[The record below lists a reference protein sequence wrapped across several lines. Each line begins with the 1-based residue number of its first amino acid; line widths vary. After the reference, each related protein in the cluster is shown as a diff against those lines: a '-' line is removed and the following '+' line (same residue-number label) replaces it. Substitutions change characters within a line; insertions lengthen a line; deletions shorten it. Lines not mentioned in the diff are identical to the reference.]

1 MIRWMEQPTLLER
14 KSMAI
19 ETTKQSSLYTMLMA
33 TVFVLVGSA
42 SIRGLAADDVDFLS
56 DRDTGIQMRH
66 HQRWGDLGFDTAA
79 ARGRGTG
86 TPLRIGEKTYA
97 KGMGHH
103 ANGEIVIDLN
113 GRYSRFR
120 TGVGVQWQGGK
131 KGSVIFRVVVDGKNK
146 FQTGPM
152 SDSDPV
158 RQVDVSLV
166 GARELRLTADDAGDG
181 IACDMANWVEACLV
195 QDPRIPFFGNH
206 AVSFDGEAAP
216 ARTAAAGGFALIAR
230 GSGPQVA
237 VMETARTMTVSVER
251 DEQVRWTIQVK
262 SVVKPVRI
270 MADVRVIGGGQA
282 QVGLSLGPERVTRS
296 VRHGERVVLAT
307 EPVGA
312 GSKSEIVVVTRGG
325 DEETGVR
332 WGNLRYALGD
342 QVFPIPM
349 VLPQAAES
357 FPLPVLPDL
366 RPLIEQELVE
376 WDWRMQDGIDTVQEP
391 RTWQHAIETILQRGD
406 RLITHLVLTGVSLE
420 KLAAQWEA
428 ARQRHLTMARADG
441 VSELEWEALW
451 REVHALRRQ
460 IALANPLVDLGPLLF
475 VKRVPSGFS
484 HQLTQ
489 YAGRHARAGGG
500 VFVLDTPGRSMRA
513 RRIDSLPSGSFLHP
527 EVSWDGKRVLFAFCK
542 TDPGGFR
549 PSAQTNQYYHLF
561 EMSADGSNLRQL
573 TEGPFDDFSARYLPN
588 GKIMF
593 ISTRRGGY
601 HRCGRGPCPT
611 HTLALASKD
620 GSDPRVIS
628 FHETHEW
635 DPSVLNDGRVIY
647 TRWDYVDR
655 HAVHYQQLWTVRP
668 DGSAVE
674 SFYGNNTLNP
684 VGVWEARAIPGS
696 QRVMATAAAH
706 HAMTSGSIILL
717 DIKKKSDGL
726 QPVTRLTP
734 DALFPESEF
743 PVGHWHAKAGVP
755 VRPEVPV
762 EEKRWPGHSYRTP
775 HPLSEDFFLAA
786 YSFDPLIGEPLA
798 NAANMFG
805 VYLVDRFGNKE
816 LIYRDVSIGSLWP
829 TPLRPRRRPP
839 ALASLLVKGQPNE
852 GTFFMQN
859 VYASWPRLKKTEGVV
874 RHLRIVQVLP
884 KTTPHS
890 NTPRVGLANASPGK
904 QVLGTVPVESDGSA
918 YFRAPARI
926 PLNFQALDDRGM
938 AIQTMRSLTYLQP
951 GEQARCVGCHAHH
964 NAAPPVA
971 NATLASRR
979 EPSRITPGPDG
990 SKPLNYAILVQPIL
1004 DKHCIKCHGD
1014 KNPDGGIDLTSAPA
1028 GQFTRSY
1035 NALAPLV
1042 PYSEWKGTPQAN
1054 HEPVTYPNQFGSWAS
1069 RLMQLLS
1076 EGHEGVQLSEGEY
1089 KRLIIWMDTN
1099 ALFYG
1104 TFDLADQRRQQRGE
1118 RIAGPK
1124 LE

>member
-1 MIRWMEQPTLLER
+1 
-14 KSMAI
+14 MAI

-332 WGNLRYALGD
+332 WSNLRYALGD

-611 HTLALASKD
+611 
-620 GSDPRVIS
+620 
-628 FHETHEW
+628 
-635 DPSVLNDGRVIY
+635 
-647 TRWDYVDR
+647 
-655 HAVHYQQLWTVRP
+655 
-668 DGSAVE
+668 
-674 SFYGNNTLNP
+674 
-684 VGVWEARAIPGS
+684 
-696 QRVMATAAAH
+696 
-706 HAMTSGSIILL
+706 
-717 DIKKKSDGL
+717 
-726 QPVTRLTP
+726 
-734 DALFPESEF
+734 
-743 PVGHWHAKAGVP
+743 
-755 VRPEVPV
+755 
-762 EEKRWPGHSYRTP
+762 
-775 HPLSEDFFLAA
+775 
-786 YSFDPLIGEPLA
+786 
-798 NAANMFG
+798 
-805 VYLVDRFGNKE
+805 
-816 LIYRDVSIGSLWP
+816 
-829 TPLRPRRRPP
+829 
-839 ALASLLVKGQPNE
+839 
-852 GTFFMQN
+852 
-859 VYASWPRLKKTEGVV
+859 
-874 RHLRIVQVLP
+874 
-884 KTTPHS
+884 
-890 NTPRVGLANASPGK
+890 
-904 QVLGTVPVESDGSA
+904 
-918 YFRAPARI
+918 
-926 PLNFQALDDRGM
+926 
-938 AIQTMRSLTYLQP
+938 
-951 GEQARCVGCHAHH
+951 
-964 NAAPPVA
+964 
-971 NATLASRR
+971 
-979 EPSRITPGPDG
+979 
-990 SKPLNYAILVQPIL
+990 
-1004 DKHCIKCHGD
+1004 
-1014 KNPDGGIDLTSAPA
+1014 
-1028 GQFTRSY
+1028 
-1035 NALAPLV
+1035 
-1042 PYSEWKGTPQAN
+1042 
-1054 HEPVTYPNQFGSWAS
+1054 
-1069 RLMQLLS
+1069 
-1076 EGHEGVQLSEGEY
+1076 
-1089 KRLIIWMDTN
+1089 
-1099 ALFYG
+1099 
-1104 TFDLADQRRQQRGE
+1104 
-1118 RIAGPK
+1118 
-1124 LE
+1124 